1 MNLRVQLEESMNDRV
16 LELSGEART
25 KSIAAH
31 SVALKLL
38 EIHKQWINKLKIEE
52 EKIFLYYK
60 NLSVELPDKSITKPV
75 YIEVHRETGKARIF
89 FYHIKPDGTESSA
102 KAVFLP
108 HWIDLKGTDVLKGFR
123 EVYDTIC

>member
-1 MNLRVQLEESMNDRV
+1 MNLRVQLEEAMNDRV

-38 EIHKQWINKLKIEE
+38 EIHKQWINKLELEE
-52 EKIFLYYK
+52 EKVFLYY
-60 NLSVELPDKSITKPV
+60 NLTVELPDKSITKPV
-75 YIEVHRETGKARIF
+75 FIEVHRETGKARIF
-89 FYHIKPDGTESSA
+89 FYRTKSDGTESSA
-102 KAVFLP
+102 KTTFLP
-108 HWIDLKGTDVLKGFR
+108 HWIDLKDTDVLKGFR